1 MLTLQLNQQ
10 IEKSKVYLSK
20 IAHKFTS
27 DPEEAQDL
35 IQETLIRSINHTEG
49 FLNNSKVG
57 SWLYVIMKNVYINQY
72 RKQQKRRQ
80 YEHAEISS
88 LLDQGC
94 SEPFT
99 FNQVED
105 RFAATDIKRAM
116 SALSQ
121 ENYEIF
127 NMYIEGYKYREIADH
142 YAMPEGTIKT
152 RIFHTKKALR
162 KSLAAYEISKTA

>member
-1 MLTLQLNQQ
+1 MLTIQLNQQ

-20 IAHKFTS
+20 IAYKFTN
-27 DPEEAQDL
+27 DPDEAQDL

-88 LLDQGC
+88 VLDQGC
-94 SEPFT
+94 NEPFT

-105 RFAATDIKRAM
+105 RFAASDIARAM
-116 SALSQ
+116 RTLSK

-127 NMYIEGYKYREIADH
+127 TMYIEGYKYREIADH
-142 YAMPEGTIKT
+142 YGLPEGTIKT

-162 KSLAAYEISKTA
+162 KSLSAYQIKKTA